1 MLTGVGLQ
9 QSLLARLNSSTP
21 KTPCLVQES
30 GTYHLC
36 KPSYSQF
43 CVQLTT
49 IGYHINRSRS
59 GVSLNDTIQL
69 ADLENPLF
77 GARIWDIYLLQAEL

>member
-1 MLTGVGLQ
+1 MVTGDGLRQ
-9 QSLLARLNSSTP
+9 ILLPRLNSSTP

-30 GTYHLC
+30 GAYHPW

-49 IGYHINRSRS
+49 IGYHGNRGRF

-69 ADLENPLF
+69 ADLENPYLVQESGTYLF
-77 GARIWDIYLLQAEL
+77 

>member
-1 MLTGVGLQ
+1 MVKFVD
-9 QSLLARLNSSTP
+9 P
-21 KTPCLVQES
+21 ETPCLVQES
-30 GTYHLC
+30 GAYHLW

-43 CVQLTT
+43 CFQLKT
-49 IGYHINRSRS
+49 IGYHGNRGRS

-77 GARIWDIYLLQAEL
+77 GARIWDISLLQAEL